1 MNETIR
7 IESGAVQ
14 MIAHRGLSG
23 LEPENTVAA
32 FRAAGRR
39 SYAGIETDVH
49 RTADGEFV
57 VIHDDT
63 TGRVAGTDL
72 SVEGSTLEQLRAIP
86 LLDRDGIPQQEL
98 RIPLLRDYLQV
109 CRESG
114 KLAVLELKNRFSAE
128 DIERI
133 LRITEEEYQLSQMI
147 FISFSLENL
156 LDLRAFRPQA
166 AIQFLVEE
174 WKPELAR
181 TLREQRMGLDADHR
195 RLTREIV
202 REIKGAGLVLNTWTV
217 NDPAAAAR
225 LIEWGVDQI
234 TTNILE

>member
-7 IESGAVQ
+7 IRSGGVQ

-23 LEPENTVAA
+23 LWPENTEAA
-32 FRAAGRR
+32 FCAAGQR
-39 SYAGIETDVH
+39 SYDGIETDVH

-63 TGRVAGTDL
+63 TGRVAGQDL
-72 SVEGSTLEQLRAIP
+72 SVEGSTLAQLRGLS
-86 LLDRDGIPQQEL
+86 LLDGNGVPQETL
-98 RIPLLRDYLQV
+98 RIPLLRDYLRI

-114 KLAVLELKNRFSAE
+114 KLAVLELKNRFSAQ

-133 LRITEEEYQLSQMI
+133 LQICEEEYRLSRMI

-156 LDLRAFRPQA
+156 LDLRRLRPQA
-166 AIQFLVEE
+166 EIQYLVEA

-181 TLREQRMGLDADHR
+181 TLQEQRMGLDADHR
-195 RLTREIV
+195 GLTRDIV
-202 REIKGAGLVLNTWTV
+202 REIKEAGLVLNTWTV
-217 NDPAAAAR
+217 NDPAAAAA